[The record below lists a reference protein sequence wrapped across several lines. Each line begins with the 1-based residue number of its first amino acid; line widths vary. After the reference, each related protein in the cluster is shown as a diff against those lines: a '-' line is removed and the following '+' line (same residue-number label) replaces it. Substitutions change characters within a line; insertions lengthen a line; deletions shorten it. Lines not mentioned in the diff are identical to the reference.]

1 MPIDVAKSISG
12 VYEPNDAETYDEWFV
27 RQVEEGLRETYDPA
41 TVWISNEDIFRELDE
56 RRLVWRAKADL
67 QREAA

>member
-1 MPIDVAKSISG
+1 MPIDVAKPISG

-27 RQVEEGLRETYDPA
+27 RQVEEGLRETDDPT

-56 RRLVWRAKADL
+56 RRLVWRAQAEL